1 MLTPFLQ
8 YVSEARIVRR
18 LNDVQRYTW
27 DDIVERVYVSFLG
40 LSILKH
46 FDQTRGPAQ
55 KYITATTIDP
65 RFSKVRFGAN
75 DLYNM
80 LAIIFGNKDILKKLR
95 NTRDAEVKR
104 QRLSLDPLMV
114 SKYLL
119 RQDNEYKFLKTLQR
133 NLSPINSKYDKLRR
147 ALSDYARLSNR
158 AKMITTTKLL
168 QVSRNMIPGTD
179 IARMVEEFARK
190 QKLELSDVI
199 DTEV

>member
-1 MLTPFLQ
+1 
-8 YVSEARIVRR
+8 VRR

-46 FDQTRGPAQ
+46 FDQTRVPSQ
-55 KYITATTIDP
+55 KYIAATTIDP

-95 NTRDAEVKR
+95 NSRDAEVKR

-119 RQDNEYKFLKTLQR
+119 RQNNEYKFLKSLQH
-133 NLSPINSKYDKLRR
+133 NLGPINSKYDKLRR
-147 ALSDYARLSNR
+147 AVSDYAGLSNR

-168 QVSRNMIPGTD
+168 QVCRNMIPGTD
-179 IARMVEEFARK
+179 VARMVEEFARK